1 MIELEGCKGGIMMT
15 EINACV
21 TLEQGDRGALTV
33 WLDTPQRSVNV
44 FDAQMIEG
52 LEQAVAHIAALPKT
66 PLVVFRSRKTDCFFA
81 GADVHAIAA
90 MRDPQSVQAVI
101 QRGQTLMQQ
110 LADLPMPTL
119 AVIDGICM
127 GGGLEF
133 AMACRYRVAT
143 DGGKTKLSLPEIRL
157 GLIPGWGGTQRLPKL
172 VGLQQALNMIL
183 KGSSV
188 AADKAL
194 RAGLVDRLLTSKLSG
209 SQLEQCVADILDG
222 RFAGSTGKT
231 SWLGRLLTSNPLGR
245 RVVLTM
251 ARRTVADQVRHYPAL
266 EQAITA
272 IGMAYQRGHDGF
284 SFEREAFAKLLF
296 TPTAQSL
303 LGLFLQRDRAKKVDT
318 WVSLTDIPTTSMLTT
333 DAVASGDATSVAA
346 VRSVAIQHLAVVGAG
361 QMGAGIGALAAQQG
375 MQVTFK
381 EINEPASQAG
391 AQRVTQLL
399 DKQQSRGRLSASDSQ
414 LVRQRC
420 QFTTRWEELA
430 ECDAAIE
437 AVLEVDSVKRDVFQ
451 HLDRCLPAQSLLV
464 SNTSSLSVT
473 RMAMATKRREKVA
486 GLHFFHPVDRM
497 ELVEVVRTEL
507 TDESTVAKLLE
518 LVRRLGK
525 TPIVTSDKPGFLVN
539 RVLFPYLGE
548 AVRMVAEGYDIATID
563 RELKRFGMPMG
574 PLELIDQ
581 VGIDIASHVAN
592 SLASVQADAEVPVT
606 FLADMAQRKWL
617 GKKTGIGFYD
627 WSKGRR
633 PNAKLTVQSTATDSS
648 GQFEED
654 GLTAIARR
662 LVYPMLNEAVHCLDE
677 LVVTEPWMVD
687 LGMVLGTGFAPMH
700 GGPLRLIDAIGAAV
714 VCRNMHALEQKYG
727 QRFAPAQGLQTMA
740 GRQQSFYQVGN
751 SNPLNEESN
760 DEPRY
765 TPEA

>member
-1 MIELEGCKGGIMMT
+1 MMT

-21 TLEQGDRGALTV
+21 TLEQGDRGVQTV
-33 WLDTPQRSVNV
+33 WLDSPQRSVNV
-44 FDAQMIEG
+44 FDLQMIDG
-52 LEQAVAHIAALPKT
+52 LEQAISQIAALPKT
-66 PLVVFRSRKTDCFFA
+66 SLVVFRSRKIDCFFA

-90 MRDPQSVQAVI
+90 MRNPQSVQAVI
-101 QRGQTLMQQ
+101 QRGQTLMQR
-110 LADLPMPTL
+110 LADLPLPTL
-119 AVIDGICM
+119 AVIDGMCM

-143 DGGKTKLSLPEIRL
+143 DTSKTKLSLPEIRL

-188 AADKAL
+188 AAGKAL
-194 RAGLVDRLLTSKLSG
+194 RTGLVDRLLTSKHSE
-209 SQLEQCVADILDG
+209 SQLEQCIADILSG
-222 RFAGSTGKT
+222 RFASSTGKT
-231 SWLGRLLTSNPLGR
+231 SWLVRLLTRNPLGR

-266 EQAITA
+266 EQAIAA

-284 SFEREAFAKLLF
+284 AFESEAFTKLLF

-303 LGLFLQRDRAKKVDT
+303 LGLFLQRDRAKKMDT
-318 WVSLTDIPTTSMLTT
+318 WLSQAANPAMDEPRT
-333 DAVASGDATSVAA
+333 GDASIVHGASKDA
-346 VRSVAIQHLAVVGAG
+346 PRPVAIQHLAVVGAG

-375 MQVTFK
+375 LQVTFK
-381 EINEPASQAG
+381 EINEPTAQLG
-391 AQRVTQLL
+391 AQRVAQLL
-399 DKQQSRGRLSASDSQ
+399 DKQQSRGQLSACDSQ
-414 LVRQRC
+414 LARRRC
-420 QFTTRWEELA
+420 QFTTRWEDLA

-451 HLDRCLPAQSLLV
+451 HLDRCLPAHSLLV

-486 GLHFFHPVDRM
+486 GLHFFHPVGRM

-507 TDESTVAKLLE
+507 TDEPTLTKLLE

-581 VGIDIASHVAN
+581 VGIDIATHVAN

-627 WSKGRR
+627 WSQGRR
-633 PNAKLTVQSTATDSS
+633 PNPKLTSNITPTDTS
-648 GQFEED
+648 GQFAEEFAED
-654 GLTAIARR
+654 GLTAISRR

-700 GGPLRLIDAIGAAV
+700 GGPLRLIDAIGVPV
-714 VCRNMHALEQKYG
+714 VSRNMAALEQKYG
-727 QRFAPAQGLQTMA
+727 QRFAPAHGLQTMA
-740 GRQQSFYQVGN
+740 GRHQSFYQVGN
-751 SNPLNEESN
+751 SNPLNEESKH
-760 DEPRY
+760 EPRY